1 MSGRL
6 IPGRH
11 RLVPA
16 GLVLCAML
24 ALAGC
29 APRYPAGVDVDRSI
43 SAVSQDS
50 RVRFIVIHYT
60 AAGNTAS
67 LLTLSRG
74 DVSAHYLVTDS
85 RPVKV
90 YQLVPED
97 RNAWHAGK
105 SSWYGHTSINNA
117 SIGIE
122 IVNGGESP
130 APDGTLQWAD
140 YSPAQLHAVMAL
152 VRDIAQR
159 HGVRPENI
167 VAHSDVA
174 PQRKSDPG
182 PLFPWKRFALAGLGR
197 WYDETAA
204 RGYQAQFE
212 ANGVPGPAWFQ
223 AQLERVGYAVPRS
236 GALDAE
242 TTRVIAAFQMHY
254 RPERCD
260 GTADA
265 ATAAILLAL
274 PTEGSALAG
283 GPLDRP
289 GRGDSVAPAAIGTG
303 VEAP

>member
-1 MSGRL
+1 MRSHL

-11 RLVPA
+11 RLTAATV
-16 GLVLCAML
+16 VLCAML

-29 APRYPAGVDVDRSI
+29 APRYPAGVDVDRTI
-43 SAVSQDS
+43 SAVGQDS

-60 AAGNTAS
+60 AAGNTGS

-74 DVSAHYLVTDS
+74 DVSAHYLVMDS

-117 SIGIE
+117 SIGVE
-122 IVNGGESP
+122 IVNGGETP
-130 APDGTLQWAD
+130 GPDGTLQWAG
-140 YSPAQLHAVMAL
+140 YSQAQLHAVMLL

-212 ANGVPGPAWFQ
+212 SGGMPDAAWFQ

-236 GALDAE
+236 GVLDAE

-274 PTEGSALAG
+274 PTQGSGL
-283 GPLDRP
+283 
-289 GRGDSVAPAAIGTG
+289 GRGPQDSRGPGDSLAPAASGTA
-303 VEAP
+303 APAL

>member
-1 MSGRL
+1 
-6 IPGRH
+6 
-11 RLVPA
+11 
-16 GLVLCAML
+16 ML
-24 ALAGC
+24 ALAAC

-60 AAGNTAS
+60 ASGNTGS
-67 LLTLSRG
+67 LLTLSRA
-74 DVSAHYLVTDS
+74 DVSVHYLVMDS
-85 RPVKV
+85 HPVKV

-97 RNAWHAGK
+97 RNAWHAGQ

-122 IVNGGESP
+122 IVNMGDSP
-130 APDGTLQWAD
+130 GPGGTLQWAD
-140 YSPAQLHAVMAL
+140 YSEAQLNAVMLL
-152 VRDIAQR
+152 VGDIARR

-182 PLFPWKRFALAGLGR
+182 PRFPWKRFALAGLGR

-204 RGYQAQFE
+204 GGYQAQFE
-212 ANGVPGPAWFQ
+212 ANGVPDAAWFQ
-223 AQLERVGYAVPRS
+223 AQLERVGYAVPHS
-236 GALDAE
+236 GVLDAE

-260 GTADA
+260 GAADA

-274 PTEGSALAG
+274 PTNGSALAG
-283 GPLDRP
+283 NPPGPSGP
-289 GRGDSVAPAAIGTG
+289 SGRGSSVVPTAAGATAQ
-303 VEAP
+303 EP